1 MVESAEPLCPPN
13 ASMAPRA
20 TATVRVAAPEP
31 RRRAPDCR
39 QVLLEVGQHASYLNQ
54 CEGAEPYCAAAL
66 LRAGQHPSYLN
77 QCRGVQAECSVAL
90 LRSGQHPSYL
100 SQCR

>member
-1 MVESAEPLCPPN
+1 MQ
-13 ASMAPRA
+13 
-20 TATVRVAAPEP
+20 
-31 RRRAPDCR
+31 PDCA
-39 QVLLEVGQHASYLNQ
+39 VTLMEV
-54 CEGAEPYCAAAL
+54 
-66 LRAGQHPSYLN
+66 GQHPSYLN